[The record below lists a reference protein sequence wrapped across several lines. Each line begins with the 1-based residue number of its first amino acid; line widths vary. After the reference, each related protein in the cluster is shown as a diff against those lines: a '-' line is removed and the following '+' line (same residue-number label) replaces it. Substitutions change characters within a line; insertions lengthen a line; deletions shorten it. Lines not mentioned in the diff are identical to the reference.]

1 MTSASS
7 WTAAP
12 PWPGRRSWTARLG
25 RRSRRESNAAA
36 YCSVL
41 MLSSLPRAPRDFQV
55 GTPALPASPA
65 DVGFVGEVQDPL
77 RVSLSPCRHTRL
89 LNSFR
94 AVDAVLLA
102 LHGDECLPAAAA
114 LARSEPVTHLRQ
126 HVHRIDDAP
135 IGWRLRLEPSSQW
148 PVEAL
153 GSGKQHLRP
162 PELMLPR
169 LLLAKRLEAFLDVS
183 LDGP

>member
-1 MTSASS
+1 MAEEGAALSS
-7 WTAAP
+7 I
-12 PWPGRRSWTARLG
+12 
-25 RRSRRESNAAA
+25 
-36 YCSVL
+36 
-41 MLSSLPRAPRDFQV
+41 LSSLSRPPLNFEVWAP
-55 GTPALPASPA
+55 GLPASPA
-65 DVGFVGEVQDPL
+65 GVGFVGKVQDPL
-77 RVSLSPCRHTRL
+77 GVSSSPGRHAL
-89 LNSFR
+89 LLRRFR
-94 AVDAVLLA
+94 ARDAVLLA
-102 LHGDECLPAAAA
+102 PHGDERLPAAAA

-148 PVEAL
+148 PVEAP

-183 LDGP
+183 LHRP